1 MNKIFENVGEPNLQR
16 TQFNLGYNHRFDCDI
31 GEMIPCYYQEC
42 IPGDRFKINTQ
53 ILARMNPMIYPVLD
67 NLTAK
72 IRYFFVPTRLM
83 WDKWEDFITGIEKGS
98 IPPKEFTDKQPEW
111 KPVKNGK
118 HTLWDYLGLPIGIDP
133 AGAYPLPWPKRAYNL
148 IYNEYYR
155 DENLQEL
162 VDIDQEEVLL
172 ANWNKDY
179 FTSALPFRQKG
190 TAPSIPLTGTASSVF
205 QKSKNVAIP
214 LKAGV
219 LSASGIIYPEDIT
232 FERRDN
238 TSPVYLDTLTK
249 KNMEGVYKPN
259 TKTGAY
265 INTSENTVVHQTG
278 TQAITVDQF
287 LEKNNIDLSNLGTFN
302 VSDLRDITQLQ
313 KWMERNARAGTRYI
327 EFLKGHWKKSPS
339 DKTLQRPE
347 YIGGMATNIN
357 ISEVLQT
364 SQSDANSPQGNLA
377 GHGLT
382 ASGDEV
388 GNYEVEEYGWIIGIL
403 TIAPNV
409 SYQQG
414 INKMLL
420 RKSRLEQVYPEFVN
434 LSEQAIKGA
443 EIYATNNEVE
453 NNKIFGYTGIYDEM
467 RIRYSMTSGELRDKL
482 DFMVMTRKF
491 ATKPALN
498 SDFIKCKPEEIKR
511 IFAVQDEKGF
521 IINVYNDVKAIR
533 PLPLIS
539 EPGLIDHN

>member
-1 MNKIFENVGEPNLQR
+1 MSDIFNEVGKPSLSR
-16 TQFNLGYNHRFDCDI
+16 TQFNLGYNHRYDCDI
-31 GEMIPCYYQEC
+31 GEMIPCYWQEC
-42 IPGDRFKINTQ
+42 IPGDKFKINAQ
-53 ILARMNPMIYPVLD
+53 ALVRMNPMIYPVLD
-67 NLTAK
+67 NLTIK
-72 IRYFFVPTRLM
+72 LRYFFVPTRLL
-83 WDKWEDFITGIEKGS
+83 WDKWEEFITGTVKGS
-98 IPPKEFTDKQPEW
+98 IPPREFTDKQPEW
-111 KPVKNGK
+111 DVVNNAKYS
-118 HTLWDYLGLPIGIDP
+118 LWDYFGLPVGVKP
-133 AGAYPLPWPKRAYNL
+133 KGALPLPYIKRAYNL

-162 VDIDQEEVLL
+162 VDLDQEEVLL
-172 ANWNKDY
+172 ANWTKDY

-190 TAPSIPLTGTASSVF
+190 TPPSIPLTGTAKTIFPKMNGSYMPIGLSQTGDFGTLRTSQTGSATVTWSSPNNSF
-205 QKSKNVAIP
+205 SNNERFDINIQKPGNDGST
-214 LKAGV
+214 
-219 LSASGIIYPEDIT
+219 T
-232 FERRDN
+232 FE
-238 TSPVYLDTLTK
+238 K
-249 KNMEGVYKPN
+249 IMK
-259 TKTGAY
+259 
-265 INTSENTVVHQTG
+265 ENQ
-278 TQAITVDQF
+278 
-287 LEKNNIDLSNLGTFN
+287 IDLSTIGTFN

-327 EFLKGHWKKSPS
+327 EFLKGHWNKSPD

-347 YIGGMATNIN
+347 YIGGMASNIN

-364 SQSDANSPQGNLA
+364 SQSDSTSPQGNLA

-382 ASGDEV
+382 ATGDEV
-388 GNYEVEEYGWIIGIL
+388 GGYEVEEYGWIIGIQ

-414 INKMLL
+414 INRSLL
-420 RKSRLEQVYPEFVN
+420 RKSRLEQVYPEFIN

-443 EIYATNNEVE
+443 EIFATDTEAE
-453 NNKIFGYTGIYDEM
+453 NNKIFGYTGMYDEL

-521 IINVYNDVKAIR
+521 IVNIFNDVNAIR
-533 PLPLIS
+533 PIPFIS
-539 EPGLIDHN
+539 EPGLLDHN